1 MRLRLRLQRIGALL
15 RQLLGLQRQL
25 LRRLTRRPTTAA
37 DRADP
42 AASGVRPVSRSVS
55 ARAAVATMV
64 ATVAASSCR
73 SAAPI
78 VYQTEPVPAVVG
90 CATGSRCDDVVD
102 ITYLGVAGFVIRRGP
117 TIVLTGPSFTNPPL
131 DAVAPAFFRVF
142 RRAAR
147 PIHPDTLE
155 IERLLPRAA
164 DSASLLLVG
173 HGHYDHL
180 LDVPY
185 VATRRAVG
193 ATVLGGPSVRH
204 MLMGDSTL
212 RAHPERVVA
221 IDSGDAGT
229 AARPGRWYYAADS
242 SVRVMALVAD
252 HAPTLRLFRGGP
264 VFAEGVV
271 REDMAAL
278 PMRAGDWKL
287 GEPYSYLIDFLAPG
301 GRAPVFRVY
310 FQDAPNTPP
319 LGFPPLATLAEKG
332 VDVALLCVATAR
344 NVPHAPDSLLAVIRP
359 RYVVAGHWE
368 NFFRQQTLPLELN
381 PASDLD
387 AFMTVLSNV
396 LPAEALWVMPIP
408 RTTTRVVVP

>member
-1 MRLRLRLQRIGALL
+1 VRARLAGPLLLALAGA
-15 RQLLGLQRQL
+15 
-25 LRRLTRRPTTAA
+25 
-37 DRADP
+37 
-42 AASGVRPVSRSVS
+42 
-55 ARAAVATMV
+55 
-64 ATVAASSCR
+64 CR

-90 CATGSRCDDVVD
+90 CAAGSRCDDTVE
-102 ITYLGVAGFVIRRGP
+102 ITYLGVAGFVIRRGDA
-117 TIVLTGPSFTNPPL
+117 IVLTGPSFTNPPL

-185 VATRRAVG
+185 VATHRAVG
-193 ATVLGGPSVRH
+193 ATILGGPSVRH

-221 IDSGDAGT
+221 IDSADAGT
-229 AARPGRWYYAADS
+229 VGRPGRWYYSRDS

-264 VFAEGVV
+264 IFAEGVV

-278 PMRAGDWKL
+278 PKRAGDWKL
-287 GEPYSYLIDFLAPG
+287 GEPYSFLIDFMAADRRSSL
-301 GRAPVFRVY
+301 FRVY

-319 LGFPPLATLAEKG
+319 LGFPPRATLAGKG
-332 VDVALLCVATAR
+332 VDDALLCVATSR

-359 RYVVAGHWE
+359 RYVIAGHWE
-368 NFFRQQTLPLELN
+368 SFFRQQTLPLELN
-381 PASDLD
+381 PASDVD
-387 AFMTVLSNV
+387 AFMTVLSNL
-396 LPAEALWVMPIP
+396 LPAEAGWVMPIP
-408 RTTTRVVVP
+408 RTTVRVAPSR